1 MEILLPPINV
11 QKLIHR
17 GGCGRFVFGASQTLP
32 SASLL
37 LDDFN
42 LYAFT
47 VTDRDSED
55 RFSVGSVSSLQNYL
69 I

>member
-1 MEILLPPINV
+1 M
-11 QKLIHR
+11 
-17 GGCGRFVFGASQTLP
+17 GAAEALYLEPSQTLP

-42 LYAFT
+42 LYPFA
-47 VTDRDSED
+47 VIDHDSED
-55 RFSVGSVSSLQNYL
+55 KFSVGPVSSLQNYL

>member
-1 MEILLPPINV
+1 MAILLPPINV
-11 QKLIHR
+11 QKLIHH

-47 VTDRDSED
+47 VTDHDSED